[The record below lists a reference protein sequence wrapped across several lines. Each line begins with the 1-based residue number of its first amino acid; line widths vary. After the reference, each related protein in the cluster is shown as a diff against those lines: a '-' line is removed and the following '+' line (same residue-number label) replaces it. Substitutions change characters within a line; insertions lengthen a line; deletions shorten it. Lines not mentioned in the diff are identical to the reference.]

1 MYENI
6 VDVLIYLYENYMDG
20 DSPPPTDQSRLREEL
35 SSAGFGIGEIDKAIA
50 WLDEL
55 ANRTVESHFGAPRI
69 PVSMRIYT
77 EEECR
82 KLELE
87 SRGFLLSLEHHG
99 IIDSET
105 RELAIDRALALQTET
120 IGLDE
125 MKWIIL
131 LVLMSRPGQE
141 EAMVHMENLLYD
153 DQPTYLH

>member
-1 MYENI
+1 MYENV

-20 DSPPPTDQSRLREEL
+20 DSPPPTDQNRLREEL

-55 ANRTVESHFGAPRI
+55 ANRSVEPHFGTPRT

-87 SRGFLLSLEHHG
+87 SRGFLLSLEQHG
-99 IIDSET
+99 IIASET

-125 MKWIIL
+125 IKWIVL
-131 LVLMSRPGQE
+131 LVLMSQPGHE
-141 EAMVHMENLLYD
+141 AAMVHMEGLLYD
-153 DQPTYLH
+153 DQPVYLH